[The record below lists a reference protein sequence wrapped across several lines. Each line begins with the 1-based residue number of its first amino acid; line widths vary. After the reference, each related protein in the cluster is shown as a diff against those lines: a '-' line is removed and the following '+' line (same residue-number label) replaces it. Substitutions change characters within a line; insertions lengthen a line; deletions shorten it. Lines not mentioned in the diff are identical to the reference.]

1 MTAAMTD
8 ELLASDPNR
17 AFLNAPAPVLWLI
30 GSLVAIHGVRVA
42 AGDGWYIWTAIAF
55 SFIPAQ
61 IAGTFKSLLPGAP
74 AWSFLSHAFL
84 HGDWMHLLFNG
95 LWLLV
100 FGTAVQRRMG
110 TLRMLAVSAIAAISG
125 ALATLA
131 LHWGE
136 QIYLVGASG
145 AISGLLAAAIPVMY
159 GRGMRAGRSF
169 REDLSKVVALSP
181 GELLTTRPALIFLLV
196 WLAVTLISGSSGL
209 LVPGEAVNIAW
220 EAHLGGFAGGLAA
233 FYALDRQPS
242 QADENHAT
250 IAAPDGT
257 GGRP

>member
-1 MTAAMTD
+1 MTEETR
-8 ELLASDPNR
+8 ASDQNR
-17 AFLNAPAPVLWLI
+17 AILNAPAPVLWLI
-30 GSLVAIHGVRVA
+30 GSLAAIHCARVV
-42 AGDGWYIWTAIAF
+42 AGDAWYIWSAIAF
-55 SFIPAQ
+55 AFIPAQ
-61 IAGTFKSLLPGAP
+61 ISGAFTSVLPGAP

-84 HGDWMHLLFNG
+84 HGDWMHLLFNS

-110 TLRMLAVSAIAAISG
+110 TSRMLLLSAAAAVAG

-131 LHWGE
+131 VHWGE
-136 QIYLVGASG
+136 QIYLIGASG

-169 REDLSKVVALSP
+169 REDLSKVVALAP
-181 GELLTTRPALIFLLV
+181 RELLTTRPALVFLLV

-220 EAHLGGFAGGLAA
+220 EAHLGGFVGGLAA

-242 QADENHAT
+242 QADENHA
-250 IAAPDGT
+250 ISAAPDGT